1 MKLYE
6 IKEVYQNLIDME
18 QEGLDVKAYIEQVEG
33 ELEEKFQNIGLVY
46 KTLLAEAEAI
56 KVEEKKLSDRR
67 KALENKSDNLK
78 QWLYTEMVSMGIDKV
93 NKPNIVLSI
102 AKNPP
107 KLVLNEELVPEQYKV
122 PVTTI
127 TIDKSQIKD
136 ELKAGSI
143 IPGAELVQDTSLRIK

>member
-18 QEGLDVKAYIEQVEG
+18 QEGLDVKTYIEQVEG

-102 AKNPP
+102 AKNPL

-136 ELKAGSI
+136 ELRAGSI